1 MTLLHRLFA
10 RAAGQHGY
18 VTVEDALEEGGT
30 RMALVMLARRG
41 TIEHIDRG
49 LYRVWELAGDPL
61 AQYQE
66 ALLRLPGA
74 VLSHDT
80 ALEIE
85 DLADVNPRQ
94 VHVTMPKGYRLRKT
108 IPDWIAPHRG
118 DLDPA
123 DVTEHEGL
131 DIVTPARAIIDAIED
146 HLGERFVAQ
155 ALATARKRNLLTT
168 PEEKRIKRVMARQ
181 RTAFVEAKA

>member
-1 MTLLHRLFA
+1 MTLFRRLFA
-10 RAAGQHGY
+10 RAADQHGY
-18 VTVEDALEEGGT
+18 ITAKDAVEEGGT
-30 RMALVMLARRG
+30 RMALVMLAQRG

-49 LYRVWELAGDPL
+49 LYRVPELAGDPL

-80 ALEIE
+80 ALEVA
-85 DLADVNPRQ
+85 DLADVNPRK
-94 VHVTMPKGYRLRKT
+94 VHVTMAKGYRLRKA
-108 IPDWIAPHRG
+108 IPAWIVLHQG
-118 DLDPA
+118 ELNQG

-146 HLGERFVAQ
+146 HLGERFVEQ

-168 PEEKRIKRVMARQ
+168 PEEKRIERVLARQ
-181 RTAFVEAKA
+181 RDAYAEASA